1 MSSSGLPLPPI
12 RNLSNQV
19 AASGPWWRELN
30 RYHWF
35 VLIVAALGW
44 LFDTMDQQL
53 FNLARVP
60 AMRALLKPGE
70 DVALYS
76 GYSTAIFLIGWAT
89 GGLTFGVLGDRIG
102 RAKTMMWTILIY
114 SVCTGL
120 SALSVGFWDFALY
133 RFITG
138 LGVGGEFAVGIS
150 LVAEV
155 MPNKSR
161 PHALGL
167 LQALSTVGNVSA
179 ALISMG
185 LGHLEETGAVGSAWR
200 WMFVIGTVP
209 ALLALVIRSRLKEPE
224 KWTAAR
230 SSDRARLGSY
240 TELFGNPNW
249 RMPAMIAALFVVGI
263 IGVAFF
269 GDASWPKYTKLKIG
283 VALAGGALLAG
294 LWTVFGGKG
303 DTRWRRNAV
312 IGLLLSLSGII
323 GLWGIGFFSIDLVRS
338 VFQKAFLAEGMD
350 PARIP
355 GHVTYWAGVTSIM
368 LNVGAFFGIYS
379 FSHVSQ
385 RIGRRP
391 TFAIGFILA
400 LLSTAMVFLFLKERS
415 QVFWMMPI
423 MGFCQ
428 LALFGGYAV
437 YFPELFPTHLRSTGI
452 SFCYN
457 VGRFI
462 AASGPAVLGLLTSE
476 VYHGQPEPMRYAG
489 LTMCGVF
496 ILGLVVLPFAPETR
510 NKPLPEDERGFAH

>member
-1 MSSSGLPLPPI
+1 MTSPGLPPPPTT
-12 RNLSNQV
+12 RV
-19 AASGPWWRELN
+19 ANPGPVSGPWWRELN

-60 AMRALLKPGE
+60 AMRELLLPGQ

-120 SALSVGFWDFALY
+120 SALSVGFWDFAAY

-138 LGVGGEFAVGIS
+138 LGVGGEFAVGLS

-155 MPNKSR
+155 MPDRAR

-167 LQALSTVGNVSA
+167 LQALSAVGNVSA

-185 LGHLEETGAVGSAWR
+185 LGHLEESGAIGSAWR
-200 WMFVIGTVP
+200 WMFVIGAVP
-209 ALLALVIRSRLKEPE
+209 AALALVIRARLKEPE
-224 KWTAAR
+224 RWQAAR
-230 SSDRARLGSY
+230 SSNRARLGSY
-240 TELFGNPNW
+240 SELFGNENW
-249 RMPAMIAALFVVGI
+249 RTPAIIAGIFVVAI

-269 GDASWPKYTKLKIG
+269 GSDSWPKYTKLKIG
-283 VALAGGALLAG
+283 VGLAGCAMIAG
-294 LWTVFGGKG
+294 LWTVFGGNG

-312 IGLLLSLSGII
+312 VGLLLSLSGII

-355 GHVTYWAGVTSIM
+355 GQVTYWAGVTSMM
-368 LNVGAFFGIYS
+368 LNVGAFLGIYA

-385 RIGRRP
+385 RIGRRA
-391 TFAIGFILA
+391 TFAIGFVAA
-400 LLSTAMVFLFLKERS
+400 LISTAMVFLYLEDRT
-415 QVFWMMPI
+415 QVFWMIPI

-428 LALFGGYAV
+428 LSLFGGYAV

-476 VYHGQPEPMRYAG
+476 VYNTHAEPMRYAG
-489 LTMCGVF
+489 LTMCAVF
-496 ILGLVVLPFAPETR
+496 LLGLVVLPFAPETS
-510 NKPLPEDERGFAH
+510 NKPLPEDERGMAH